1 MYLFL
6 LDSINSIINLE
17 KVYHGKYGFRINF
30 IIGIILN
37 ALSTITL
44 YLFYHP
50 PSTGKRLEGQTKW
63 QALKALD
70 WTGLVLLNVGVILF
84 LVPLSLGGS
93 TFPWGHPGVI
103 APLVISVVFFIT
115 FAIWEAKLAK
125 NPFFEH
131 SLFKGQPCFFR
142 LLSCTYKLKKRNRTK
157 PEIQSFPCH
166 VILPGRG
173 ISCCRV
179 LGAGCSRYLEWQPD

>member
-1 MYLFL
+1 MVFGQRAMLISDRWSYGRMYLFL
-6 LDSINSIINLE
+6 FESFNSIINLE

-30 IIGIILN
+30 IIGIVLN
-37 ALSTITL
+37 TLSTITL

-50 PSTGKRLEGQTKW
+50 PTTGKRLEGQTKW

-70 WTGLVLLNVGVILF
+70 WTGLVLLNVGVILL

-93 TFPWGHPGVI
+93 TFPWHHPGVI
-103 APLVISVVFFIT
+103 APLVISVVLFIT

-131 SLFKGQPCFFR
+131 SLFKGQPCLFR
-142 LLSCTYKLKKRNRTK
+142 LRLCT
-157 PEIQSFPCH
+157 
-166 VILPGRG
+166 
-173 ISCCRV
+173 
-179 LGAGCSRYLEWQPD
+179 